1 MAGKGV
7 KGLEFQTSSYIR
19 HKPQE
24 YNVQQKLYGSDILT
38 TLYGDRWLQ
47 IYCGAHLIMYAHVK
61 LCPSCSIP
69 DTNVI
74 LYVNYIS
81 IKNYFYKISVK
92 EKKYTSIICT

>member
-7 KGLEFQTSSYIR
+7 KGLELQTSSYIR

-24 YNVQQKLYGSDILT
+24 FNVQHKLYGPDILT

-61 LCPSCSIP
+61 LCHHVVYL
-69 DTNVI
+69 T
-74 LYVNYIS
+74 LM
-81 IKNYFYKISVK
+81 
-92 EKKYTSIICT
+92 